1 MLCLD
6 YVYVY
11 SEQCRLL
18 ELTHTYTVTHSILL
32 YSVVLFRRPR
42 VVCFCLMYLLESG
55 CDVAR
60 QVFSGC
66 KTADV
71 SISMCATIAFKFS
84 AVWEC
89 NVKI

>member
-18 ELTHTYTVTHSILL
+18 ELSHTYTVTHSILL

-55 CDVAR
+55 FVMLLGRC
-60 QVFSGC
+60 S
-66 KTADV
+66 ADV
-71 SISMCATIAFKFS
+71 RRLMSVSP
-84 AVWEC
+84 
-89 NVKI
+89 